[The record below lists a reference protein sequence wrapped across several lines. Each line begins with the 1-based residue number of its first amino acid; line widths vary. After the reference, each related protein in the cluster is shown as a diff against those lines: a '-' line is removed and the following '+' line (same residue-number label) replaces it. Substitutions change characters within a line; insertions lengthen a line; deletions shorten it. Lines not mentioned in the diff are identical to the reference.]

1 MEFRWFVQTNTTL
14 FLVFT
19 PKPRYEESF
28 ESMDNS
34 TFANRWNLDEIESNY
49 QTWLKEPASLDSRWQ
64 IFFEGFQLG
73 YEGNGHQPTR
83 THSDSAEPE
92 VGDYSIEKHARLYG
106 AIYAYRDIGHTQGT
120 FDPLKDEIPENP
132 RLSLDRLGFEP
143 KDLGE
148 VHFTGNYLG
157 GVRMTMKDILDRL
170 KKTYCGN
177 VGVEYLHLQAT
188 DKRRWIQSKIE
199 PNDNQP
205 SFSHDEKLRIL
216 RKIIQAEEFEN
227 FLHTRY
233 VGQKRFSL
241 EGGETL
247 ITALDSIFQKC
258 PDEGVEEIVMGMA
271 HRGRLNVL
279 ANVMGK
285 SPEFIFREFSENF
298 VPDGAHGSGDVKY
311 HLGYESVRTTSSGQQ
326 VVIHL
331 SSNPSHL
338 EAVNGVVEGKA
349 RARQRLRGDSDRKRV
364 LPILVHGDA
373 AMAGQGVVAE
383 VFNFSKL
390 PGYRT
395 GGTVHVVVNN
405 QIGFTTDPTDARSS
419 LYCTD
424 VAKIVEAPIFHV
436 NGNDPLAVAMV
447 AELALAYRQKFGED
461 VVIDVNCYRKHG
473 HNEADDPAF
482 TQPILYQRIKKM
494 PQVSE
499 LLTEKMIKEGD
510 VTLEESEEIHKRL
523 RRHLDASL
531 EKVRTVKKSS
541 TFEGSVAV
549 HQIAYDFAPVQTAV
563 KKKELEKVAQ
573 ALTTCPRGFNLNSKI
588 KRQIETKAKNFK
600 SGRGIDWAL
609 AEQLAFGSL
618 MLEGTPVRLSG
629 QDSERGTFSHRHAVW
644 YDSED
649 RTRYVPLLEME
660 DRQGKFCVYNSLLSE
675 AAVLAFDYGYSL
687 DYPRMLAIWEAQFGD
702 FVNGAQVI
710 IDQFIMSA
718 EDKWGSVSDLV
729 MLLPHGFEGQGP
741 EHSSARLERFLQGCA
756 EDNVVVVNLS
766 TPAQYFHALRR
777 QKRKEY
783 AKPLIVMAPKS
794 LLRHKLCVSELKE
807 FTSGGF
813 QEFIT
818 DPTPPKSP
826 STLVLCSGKVYY
838 DLMEAREVIRSPK
851 AAIVRVE
858 QFYPFHEEKFKEV
871 LGPFAKTKRLVWCQ
885 EEPKNMGAWNFLAP
899 LIEESLGRRPEFV
912 GRSATASPATGSL
925 TLHKREQSELI
936 ASALGQTI
944 PTSNK

>member
-1 MEFRWFVQTNTTL
+1 M
-14 FLVFT
+14 
-19 PKPRYEESF
+19 
-28 ESMDNS
+28 
-34 TFANRWNLDEIESNY
+34 A
-49 QTWLKEPASLDSRWQ
+49 
-64 IFFEGFQLG
+64 
-73 YEGNGHQPTR
+73 
-83 THSDSAEPE
+83 
-92 VGDYSIEKHARLYG
+92 
-106 AIYAYRDIGHTQGT
+106 
-120 FDPLKDEIPENP
+120 
-132 RLSLDRLGFEP
+132 RLGFDP
-143 KDLGE
+143 ADLKE

-157 GVRMTMKDILDRL
+157 GVRMQIGEVFDRL

-188 DKRRWIQSKIE
+188 EKRRWIQSKIE
-199 PNDNQP
+199 PNNNQP
-205 SFSHDEKLRIL
+205 NFSHDEKLRIL

-241 EGGETL
+241 EGGESL

-285 SPEFIFREFSENF
+285 SHEFIFREFSENF

-311 HLGYESVRTTSSGQQ
+311 HLGYESARTTSSGQQ

-331 SSNPSHL
+331 SPNPSHL

-349 RARQRLRGDSDRKRV
+349 RARQRLRGDTERRRV
-364 LPILVHGDA
+364 LPILIHGDA

-424 VAKIVEAPIFHV
+424 VAKIIEAPIFHV

-447 AELALAYRQKFGED
+447 AELALAYRQKFQED
-461 VVIDVNCYRKHG
+461 VVIDINCYRKHG

-482 TQPILYQRIKKM
+482 TQPILYKRIKQMSPISSILADQLVKDGDLD
-494 PQVSE
+494 Q
-499 LLTEKMIKEGD
+499 KESD
-510 VTLEESEEIHKRL
+510 QIHKRL
-523 RRHLDASL
+523 RRQLDATL
-531 EKVRTVKKSS
+531 EKVKTIKKSS
-541 TFEGSVAV
+541 TFEGSVAIR
-549 HQIAYDFAPVQTAV
+549 QIPYDFAPVETAV
-563 KKKELEKVAQ
+563 NNKELQKVAG
-573 ALTTCPRGFNLNSKI
+573 ALTHFPDGFNLNPKI

-600 SGRGIDWAL
+600 AGVESWAM

-618 MLEGTPVRLSG
+618 LLEGTAVRLSG
-629 QDSERGTFSHRHAVW
+629 QDSERGTFSHRHAAW
-644 YDSED
+644 YDSKD

-660 DRQGKFCVYNSLLSE
+660 DRKGKFCVYNSLLSE

-687 DYPRMLAIWEAQFGD
+687 DYPSMLSIWEAQFGD
-702 FVNGAQVI
+702 FANGAQVI
-710 IDQFIMSA
+710 IDQFIMSG
-718 EDKWGSVSDLV
+718 EDKWGAVSDLV
-729 MLLPHGFEGQGP
+729 LLLPHGFEGQGP

-756 EDNVVVVNLS
+756 EDNVTVANIS

-777 QKRKEY
+777 QKIKEY

-794 LLRHKLCVSELKE
+794 LLRHKLCVSDLKE
-807 FTSGGF
+807 FTHGKF
-813 QEFIT
+813 EEFIP

-826 STLVLCSGKVYY
+826 HTLVLCSGKVYY
-838 DLMEAREVIRSPK
+838 DLLEAREAIRSPK
-851 AAIVRVE
+851 ASIMRVE
-858 QFYPFHEEKFKEV
+858 QFYPFHADKFRDLLK
-871 LGPFAKTKRLVWCQ
+871 PYAKVKRLVWCQ
-885 EEPKNMGAWNFLAP
+885 EEPQNMGAWSFLSP
-899 LIEESLGRRPEFV
+899 IIEEVIGRRPDFV
-912 GRSATASPATGSL
+912 GRKATASPATGSL
-925 TLHKREQSELI
+925 TLHKREQAELI
-936 ASALGQTI
+936 SDALGEASLQ
-944 PTSNK
+944 SK

>member
-1 MEFRWFVQTNTTL
+1 MEN
-14 FLVFT
+14 
-19 PKPRYEESF
+19 P
-28 ESMDNS
+28 
-34 TFANRWNLDEIESNY
+34 TFATRWNLDEIDSNY
-49 QTWLKEPASLDSRWQ
+49 LKWLENRSAVETKWQ
-64 IFFEGFQLG
+64 YFFEGFHLANDS
-73 YEGNGHQPTR
+73 NGSSGKIPPPKTNFSAS
-83 THSDSAEPE
+83 SDDE
-92 VGDYSIEKHARLYG
+92 SIEKHARLYG
-106 AIYAYRDIGHTQGT
+106 AIYAFRDIGHTQGT
-120 FDPLKDEIPENP
+120 FDPLREKIDENP
-132 RLSLDRLGFEP
+132 RLSMDRLGFSE
-143 KDLGE
+143 KDLSE
-148 VHFTGNYLG
+148 IHFTGNYLG
-157 GVRMTMKDILDRL
+157 GCRMSIGEIFDRL

-177 VGVEYLHLQAT
+177 IGVEYLHIQAT
-188 DKRRWIQSKIE
+188 EKRRWIQSKIE
-199 PNDNQP
+199 PNLNQP
-205 SFSHDEKLRIL
+205 AFAHEEKLRIL

-285 SPEFIFREFSENF
+285 SHEFIFREFSENF
-298 VPDGAHGSGDVKY
+298 VPNGAHGSGDVKY

-331 SSNPSHL
+331 SPNPSHL

-349 RARQRLRGDSDRKRV
+349 RARQRLRGDVHRKRV
-364 LPILVHGDA
+364 LPILIHGDA

-424 VAKIVEAPIFHV
+424 VAKAIEAPIFHV

-447 AELALAYRQKFGED
+447 AELALAYRQNFGED

-482 TQPILYQRIKKM
+482 TQPLLYQKIKSM
-494 PQVSE
+494 PSISSVLSDQLVSNGE
-499 LLTEKMIKEGD
+499 LKD
-510 VTLEESEEIHKRL
+510 EECQEIHQRL
-523 RRHLDASL
+523 RRQLDASL

-541 TFEGSVAV
+541 TFEGSMAIR
-549 HQIAYDFAPVQTAV
+549 QIPYDFSPVETAV
-563 KKKELEKVAQ
+563 PLAELEKVMH
-573 ALTTCPRGFNLNSKI
+573 ALSTWPEGFNLNSKI
-588 KRQIETKAKNFK
+588 RRQVENKKKNFK
-600 SGRGIDWAL
+600 SKHGIDWAL

-644 YDSED
+644 YDSKD
-649 RTRYVPLLEME
+649 RTRYVPLLNME
-660 DRQGKFCVYNSLLSE
+660 DRQGQFCVYNSLLSE

-687 DYPRMLAIWEAQFGD
+687 DYPSMLAIWEAQFGD

-718 EDKWGSVSDLV
+718 EDKWGAVSDLV
-729 MLLPHGFEGQGP
+729 LLLPHGFEGQGP

-756 EDNVVVVNLS
+756 EDNIVVGNLS

-777 QKRKEY
+777 QKKKEY
-783 AKPLIVMAPKS
+783 AKPLVLMSPKS
-794 LLRHKLCVSELKE
+794 LLRHKSCVSMVKDLTHGE
-807 FTSGGF
+807 FQDF
-813 QEFIT
+813 LP
-818 DPTPPKSP
+818 DPTPAKKTD
-826 STLVLCSGKVYY
+826 TLVLCSGKVYY
-838 DLMEAREVIRSPK
+838 DLIEARESIRTPKVTVIR
-851 AAIVRVE
+851 IE
-858 QFYPFHEEKFKEV
+858 QFYPFNQSQFLEIIE
-871 LGPFAKTKRLVWCQ
+871 PFNHAKRIVWCQ
-885 EEPKNMGAWNFLAP
+885 EEPQNMGAWSFLSP
-899 LIEESLGRRPEFV
+899 IFEELLGKKVEYV
-912 GRSATASPATGSL
+912 GRTSTASPATGSL
-925 TLHKREQSELI
+925 TLHKKEQIELV
-936 ASALGQTI
+936 ANALGQSLPITE
-944 PTSNK
+944 K